1 MENIDQ
7 NKDVPTKEDSGLQAQ
22 IEKLQAQ
29 IALLTN
35 KPAPVAPSNEG
46 YANFEPKG
54 ETPIDERK
62 QQIVGASIQ
71 TDIAQSTALINQ
83 YKEYFQTSKQEKIDD
98 VFKIINAIPAQ
109 DQDLTFIR
117 NDLNLLLCKVFFD
130 YEGVE
135 YEEYLL
141 PKIEK
146 IKSATKYTPAIKEE
160 INDLLH
166 HVPYVKKS
174 IQQIVDRK
182 KNAGLNFDGFS
193 GSKRNV
199 EYYISG
205 YGQGSVTLK
214 QLNEYLD
221 GNPQEKQKYHEM
233 IEEKSNAFL
242 KERGYKKPSGMNIG
256 LSNYSFGKPPTA
268 Q

>member
-1 MENIDQ
+1 MESIDQ
-7 NKDVPTKEDSGLQAQ
+7 NKDAPTKEDSGLQAQ

-29 IALLTN
+29 IELLKN
-35 KPAPVAPSNEG
+35 KPVTVAPSNEG
-46 YANFEPKG
+46 YASFEPEG
-54 ETPIDERK
+54 ETPIDEKK
-62 QQIVGASIQ
+62 QQIMGANIQ
-71 TDIAQSTALINQ
+71 TDIAKSTALIKE
-83 YKEYFQTSKQEKIDD
+83 YKEYFTTSKQEKIDD
-98 VFKIINAIPAQ
+98 VFKIINAIPVQ
-109 DQDLTFIR
+109 EQDLTFIK

-130 YEGVE
+130 YEGIE
-135 YEEYLL
+135 YEEHLL

-182 KNAGLNFDGFS
+182 KNAGIDLAGFS

-205 YGQGSVTLK
+205 YSQGNITLK

-221 GNPQEKQKYHEM
+221 GNPKEKQKYHEM

-256 LSNYSFGKPPTA
+256 LNNYSFGKPESA
-268 Q
+268 